1 MPVMSPMSPSY
12 KRHLENMQNEF
23 DAEKYRESRTLD
35 LHNEK
40 TFYRSFVKDLLEAKK
55 EVIIYCPFISKYR
68 SEFFRHTFEKLK
80 YRNVAV
86 FIFTR
91 PIEEHELLM
100 RSEIKSALGDYEE
113 LGACIIQLSGSIHSK
128 AAIIDREILWDG
140 SLNILSQRESKETMR
155 RTEDK
160 DIAKQ
165 MIEHLA
171 INRKIAEG
179 YKYQY
184 ERLYRSLVDK
194 RKFKIA
200 IKLNVMKFIS
210 PLLKPISKILF
221 AIPKG
226 FILLLKC
233 IKVILTLLT

>member
-1 MPVMSPMSPSY
+1 MKVMSPSY
-12 KRHLENMQNEF
+12 KRHLENRQNEF

-35 LHNEK
+35 LYNEK
-40 TFYRSFVKDLLEAKK
+40 TFYRAFVKDLLEAKK

-68 SEFFRHTFEKLK
+68 SEFFRHAFEKLK
-80 YRNVAV
+80 YRNIAV

-91 PIEEHELLM
+91 PLEEHELLA
-100 RSEIKSALGDYEE
+100 RSEIKAALSDYEE
-113 LGACIIQLSGSIHSK
+113 YGACVIRLSGSIHSK

-155 RTEDK
+155 RTLDQ
-160 DIAKQ
+160 DMAKQ
-165 MIEHLA
+165 MIDHLA
-171 INRKIAEG
+171 INRKLAEG

-194 RKFKIA
+194 RKFKIT
-200 IKLNVMKFIS
+200 IKLDVMKIIS
-210 PLLKPISKILF
+210 PLLKSISKVLF

-233 IKVILTLLT
+233 IKAVLTLLT

>member
-1 MPVMSPMSPSY
+1 MKTLSPSY
-12 KRHLENMQNEF
+12 KRHLKNMQNEF

-35 LHNEK
+35 LYNEK
-40 TFYRSFVKDLLEAKK
+40 TFYPAFVKDLLGAKK

-80 YRNVAV
+80 YRNIAV

-91 PIEEHELLM
+91 PLEEHELLA
-100 RSEIKSALGDYEE
+100 RSEIKAALNDYGEY
-113 LGACIIQLSGSIHSK
+113 GACVIQLSGSIHSK

-155 RTEDK
+155 RTLDEDM
-160 DIAKQ
+160 AKQ
-165 MIEHLA
+165 MIDHLA
-171 INRKIAEG
+171 INRKLAEG

-200 IKLNVMKFIS
+200 FKLDVMKAIN
-210 PLLKPISKILF
+210 PALIATSKILF

-233 IKVILTLLT
+233 VKVFLTLLT